1 MSKCVKLLSQH
12 SVFINNPLE
21 VTMADARGFFCAK
34 SWRSSCVSPFLLYA
48 ALPDLFPRAIF
59 LLRFNK
65 SLALH
70 VARLALLMTTHGMQ
84 TTQPSSSGSGFLSAR
99 CTNCSPS
106 SHPCIREREPA
117 ARPLLGTFTSQ
128 TAQSQSQLLSQLIC
142 ASKCILNLSNKIRVQ
157 KRAKILQNWIP
168 TTKKHQICFIA
179 TRWHFLLEISK
190 YLYFSRKKAGYI
202 FKNISIVPNHVLT
215 IAWGLNYIL
224 LKIWK
229 SYR

>member
-1 MSKCVKLLSQH
+1 LSKCAKVLGT
-12 SVFINNPLE
+12 VFINNPLE

-106 SHPCIREREPA
+106 SHPCTR
-117 ARPLLGTFTSQ
+117 
-128 TAQSQSQLLSQLIC
+128 
-142 ASKCILNLSNKIRVQ
+142 
-157 KRAKILQNWIP
+157 KRASRLP
-168 TTKKHQICFIA
+168 DL
-179 TRWHFLLEISK
+179 FLEHSPRRQRNLNPNRS
-190 YLYFSRKKAGYI
+190 FSH
-202 FKNISIVPNHVLT
+202 N
-215 IAWGLNYIL
+215 
-224 LKIWK
+224 
-229 SYR
+229 